1 MTDKP
6 NAAQETGDNIEA
18 IIDPQ
23 VASRI
28 KEIGRLSTLPQ
39 VTWELMRLLS
49 DENTTPDDLQKV
61 VEQDPALSAKVISL
75 GNSAYYGLRTPATT
89 ISRAIVII
97 GFKELEFL
105 ALGLGLA
112 DTFDL
117 RKVPHGFDGEGLWLH
132 SLSVSW
138 TAREVAAATRL
149 VDPGE
154 AMLGG
159 LLHNLGQIMLVTHF
173 TVQLQ
178 KLMDYYLHTG
188 RSFLESEADL
198 SLWHE
203 VIGYLLAK
211 NWGMPQYLQ
220 DVILYHHRPE
230 VAPPAHRDTVD
241 IINLAV
247 HLVAETDFALEHET
261 QPEGGP
267 TYLDVMPDMLKE
279 RKEKILEKIK
289 ITLPLMAPTWLQMMG
304 PAGGGRKRR
313 RHREHDE

>member
-1 MTDKP
+1 MSTD
-6 NAAQETGDNIEA
+6 IEA
-18 IIDPQ
+18 IVDPQ
-23 VASRI
+23 IVARI
-28 KEIGRLSTLPQ
+28 KDIGRLSTLPR

-49 DENTTPDDLQKV
+49 DEHTTPEDLQTV

-117 RKVPHGFDGEGLWLH
+117 RKAPYGFDGEALWLH

-138 TAREVAAATRL
+138 AARETAAATRL
-149 VDPGE
+149 ADPGE

-159 LLHNLGQIMLVTHF
+159 LLHNLGLIMMVTHF
-173 TVQLQ
+173 TVHLQ
-178 KLMDYYLHTG
+178 RLMSHIEGG
-188 RSFLESEADL
+188 RTFAEGEADL
-198 SLWHE
+198 GLWHE

-211 NWGMPQYLQ
+211 SWGMPKYLQ

-230 VAPPAHRDTVD
+230 LAGDSKNTVE
-241 IINLAV
+241 IVNLALRMV
-247 HLVAETDFALEHET
+247 NMTDYRLEYETPEKDFEAADAPLRISRE
-261 QPEGGP
+261 
-267 TYLDVMPDMLKE
+267 DRNKIF
-279 RKEKILEKIK
+279 EKVRNS
-289 ITLPLMAPTWLQMMG
+289 LPLMAPAWIQMMG
-304 PAGGGRKRR
+304 RPL
-313 RHREHDE
+313 

>member
-1 MTDKP
+1 MS
-6 NAAQETGDNIEA
+6 ANIEA

-49 DENTTPDDLQKV
+49 DETTSPEDLQKV

-117 RKVPHGFDGEGLWLH
+117 RKVPYGFDGEALWLH

-138 TAREVAAATRL
+138 AAREVAAATRL
-149 VDPGE
+149 VEPGE
-154 AMLGG
+154 AMLAG

-178 KLMDYYLHTG
+178 KVMSYVEEGHTYA
-188 RSFLESEADL
+188 EAEADL
-198 SLWHE
+198 GLWHE
-203 VIGYLLAK
+203 AVGYLLAR
-211 NWGMPQYLQ
+211 NWAMPQYLQ

-230 VAPPAHRDTVD
+230 LATGSLNTVSVV
-241 IINLAV
+241 NLAV
-247 HLVAETDFALEHET
+247 QLVSLTDYALEYET
-261 QPEGGP
+261 PSPTAP
-267 TYLDVMPDMLKE
+267 TYVDVIPRMSKE
-279 RKEKILEKIK
+279 EKDKILEKLK
-289 ITLPLMAPTWLQMMG
+289 NTLPLMAPTWLQMMG
-304 PAGGGRKRR
+304 PARKS
-313 RHREHDE
+313 RHSRH

>member
-1 MTDKP
+1 MP
-6 NAAQETGDNIEA
+6 AQLEA

-23 VASRI
+23 VALRI
-28 KEIGRLSTLPQ
+28 KDIGRLSTLPQ

-49 DENTTPDDLQKV
+49 DENTTPDDLQQV

-117 RKVPHGFDGEGLWLH
+117 RKVPFGFDGDSLWLH

-138 TAREVAAATRL
+138 TAREVAAASHL

-154 AMLGG
+154 AMLAG

-173 TVQLQ
+173 TVHLQ
-178 KLMDYYLHTG
+178 RLMDYVAQGHTF
-188 RSFLESEADL
+188 REAEADL
-198 SLWHE
+198 GLWHE
-203 VIGYLLAK
+203 VVGYLLAK
-211 NWGMPQYLQ
+211 NWAMPDYLK

-230 VAPPAHRDTVD
+230 LCLDNRDIVSV
-241 IINLAV
+241 INLAIQ
-247 HLVAETDFALEHET
+247 LVGLTSFGLDYETAGQEGPGYLE
-261 QPEGGP
+261 
-267 TYLDVMPDMLKE
+267 VMPALPKE
-279 RKEKILEKIK
+279 VKDRILEKIK
-289 ITLPLMAPTWLQMMG
+289 NTLPLMAPTWLQMLS
-304 PAGGGRKRR
+304 PSRQFKQ
-313 RHREHDE
+313 HH

>member
-1 MTDKP
+1 MS
-6 NAAQETGDNIEA
+6 AQLEA

-23 VASRI
+23 VALRI
-28 KEIGRLSTLPQ
+28 KDIGRLSTLPQ

-49 DENTTPDDLQKV
+49 DEDTTPDDLQQV

-117 RKVPHGFDGEGLWLH
+117 RKVPFGYDGEALWLH

-138 TAREVAAATRL
+138 TAREVAAAARL

-154 AMLGG
+154 AMLAG

-173 TVQLQ
+173 TVQFQ
-178 KLMDYYLHTG
+178 RIMDYVTQGHG
-188 RSFLESEADL
+188 FREAETDL
-198 SLWHE
+198 GLWHE
-203 VIGYLLAK
+203 AIGYLLAK
-211 NWGMPQYLQ
+211 NWSMPEYLR
-220 DVILYHHRPE
+220 DVILFHHRPE
-230 VAPPAHRDTVD
+230 LAIENHDIVS
-241 IINLAV
+241 IINLAIQ
-247 HLVAETDFALEHET
+247 LVSMTDFGLSYEESA
-261 QPEGGP
+261 QDGP
-267 TYLDVMPDMLKE
+267 TYVDILPEMSKE
-279 RKEKILEKIK
+279 NKDRILEKIK
-289 ITLPLMAPTWLQMMG
+289 NTLPLMAPTWLQMMG
-304 PAGGGRKRR
+304 PSRKNNR
-313 RHREHDE
+313 RH

>member
-1 MTDKP
+1 MTAD
-6 NAAQETGDNIEA
+6 IEA
-18 IIDPQ
+18 IVDPQ

-28 KEIGRLSTLPQ
+28 RDIGRLSTLPQ

-49 DENTTPDDLQKV
+49 DETTTPEDLQTV

-117 RKVPHGFDGEGLWLH
+117 RKVPYGFDGEALWLH

-138 TAREVAAATRL
+138 AAREVAAATRL

-154 AMLGG
+154 AMLAG
-159 LLHNLGQIMLVTHF
+159 LLHNLGQILLVTHF

-178 KLMDYYLHTG
+178 RLMAYVEEGHT
-188 RSFLESEADL
+188 FAQAEADL
-198 SLWHE
+198 GLWHE
-203 VIGYLLAK
+203 VVGYLLAK

-220 DVILYHHRPE
+220 DVILHHHRPE
-230 VAPPAHRDTVD
+230 LASGSRDTVAVV
-241 IINLAV
+241 NLALQMV
-247 HLVAETDFALEHET
+247 NMTDFRLEY
-261 QPEGGP
+261 EGRFEDSPG
-267 TYLDVMPDMLKE
+267 YLEVLPRMSAEDKD
-279 RKEKILEKIK
+279 KILEKIK
-289 ITLPLMAPTWLQMMG
+289 NTLPLMAPTWLQMMG
-304 PAGGGRKRR
+304 PAGKKAKT
-313 RHREHDE
+313 RH

>member
-1 MTDKP
+1 MT
-6 NAAQETGDNIEA
+6 NIEA
-18 IIDPQ
+18 IIDPHLC
-23 VASRI
+23 SRI

-49 DENTTPDDLQKV
+49 DETTTSEDLQKV

-117 RKVPHGFDGEGLWLH
+117 RKVPYGFDGEALWLH

-149 VDPGE
+149 VDSGE
-154 AMLGG
+154 AMLAG
-159 LLHNLGQIMLVTHF
+159 LLHNLGQIMLVTNF

-178 KLMDYYLHTG
+178 KLMNYVNEGH
-188 RSFLESEADL
+188 SFAEAEAFL
-198 SLWHE
+198 GLWHE
-203 VIGYLLAK
+203 AVGYLLARS
-211 NWGMPQYLQ
+211 WGMPQYLQ

-230 VAPPAHRDTVD
+230 IASGNRNIVSV
-241 IINLAV
+241 INLAIE
-247 HLVAETDFALEHET
+247 LVGLTDFGLEHEKSRSER
-261 QPEGGP
+261 PGGP
-267 TYLDVMPDMLKE
+267 EVLPQVSRDEKD
-279 RKEKILEKIK
+279 KILEKLK
-289 ITLPLMAPTWLQMMG
+289 NTLPLMAPAWLQMMG
-304 PAGGGRKRR
+304 PARKKAG
-313 RHREHDE
+313 

>member
-1 MTDKP
+1 MT
-6 NAAQETGDNIEA
+6 ANIEA
-18 IIDPQ
+18 IVDPQ

-28 KEIGRLSTLPQ
+28 RDIGRLSTLPQ
-39 VTWELMRLLS
+39 VTWELMRLLNN
-49 DENTTPDDLQKV
+49 EETTPEDLQTV

-89 ISRAIVII
+89 IARAIVII

-117 RKVPHGFDGEGLWLH
+117 RKVPYGFDGEALWLH

-138 TAREVAAATRL
+138 AAREVAAATRL

-154 AMLGG
+154 AMLAG

-178 KLMDYYLHTG
+178 RLMNYVEEGH
-188 RSFLESEADL
+188 SFAEAEVDL
-198 SLWHE
+198 GLWHE

-211 NWGMPQYLQ
+211 NWGMPSYLQ

-230 VAPPAHRDTVD
+230 LAGEDAKGIVTVV
-241 IINLAV
+241 NLALQMV
-247 HLVAETDFALEHET
+247 DRTDFRLDYEVRPESSPDYAEVLPQMSLEEK
-261 QPEGGP
+261 
-267 TYLDVMPDMLKE
+267 D
-279 RKEKILEKIK
+279 KILAKIK
-289 ITLPLMAPTWLQMMG
+289 NTLPLMAPTWLQMMG
-304 PAGGGRKRR
+304 PAKKKA
-313 RHREHDE
+313 RH

>member
-1 MTDKP
+1 MT
-6 NAAQETGDNIEA
+6 TNIESV
-18 IIDPQ
+18 IDPQ
-23 VASRI
+23 VSSRI
-28 KEIGRLSTLPQ
+28 KDIGRLSTLPQ
-39 VTWELMRLLS
+39 VTWELMRLLG

-138 TAREVAAATRL
+138 TAREVAAVTRL
-149 VDPGE
+149 ADPGE
-154 AMLGG
+154 AMLAG

-178 KLMDYYLHTG
+178 KLMSHVAPG
-188 RSFLESEADL
+188 RSFLEAESEL
-198 SLWHE
+198 GLWHE
-203 VIGYLLAK
+203 AIGYLLAR
-211 NWGMPQYLQ
+211 NWGMPEFLQ
-220 DVILYHHRPE
+220 NVILYHHRPE
-230 VAPPAHRDTVD
+230 ISPANRSTVELV
-241 IINLAV
+241 NLAIK
-247 HLVAETDFALEHET
+247 LVAMTDFGLEHEN
-261 QPEGGP
+261 PGP
-267 TYLDVMPDMLKE
+267 DAPGYLDIVPSMSKE
-279 RKEKILEKIK
+279 EKDKILEKIK

-304 PAGGGRKRR
+304 PARGKRR
-313 RHREHDE
+313 RHKW

>member
-1 MTDKP
+1 MT
-6 NAAQETGDNIEA
+6 AHLEA

-23 VASRI
+23 VSSRI
-28 KEIGRLSTLPQ
+28 REIGRLSTLPQ

-49 DENTTPDDLQKV
+49 DESTTPEDLQKV

-117 RKVPHGFDGEGLWLH
+117 RKVPYGFDGEALWLH

-154 AMLGG
+154 AMLAG

-178 KLMDYYLHTG
+178 RLMNYVGEGH
-188 RSFLESEADL
+188 SFTQAESDL
-198 SLWHE
+198 GLWHE

-230 VAPPAHRDTVD
+230 LATSSLD
-241 IINLAV
+241 IVSVINLSIQ
-247 HLVAETDFALEHET
+247 LVSLTDFALEYET
-261 QPEGGP
+261 PEEGGP
-267 TYLDVMPDMLKE
+267 GYVDVMPQMGPEEKD
-279 RKEKILEKIK
+279 KILEKMK
-289 ITLPLMAPTWLQMMG
+289 NTLPLMAPTWLQMMG
-304 PAGGGRKRR
+304 PTRRKSKRL
-313 RHREHDE
+313 HH

>member
-1 MTDKP
+1 MTT
-6 NAAQETGDNIEA
+6 QIEQ

-23 VASRI
+23 IASRI
-28 KEIGRLSTLPQ
+28 KEIGRLATLPQ

-49 DENTTPDDLQKV
+49 DENTTPEDLQAV

-97 GFKELEFL
+97 GFRELEFL

-117 RKVPHGFDGEGLWLH
+117 RKVPYGFDGEALWLQ

-138 TAREVAAATRL
+138 VAREIAASART

-154 AMLGG
+154 AMLAG

-178 KLMDYYLHTG
+178 KLMNHMAEGHT
-188 RSFLESEADL
+188 FQESEADL
-198 SLWHE
+198 GLWHE
-203 VIGYLLAK
+203 AIGYLLAK

-220 DVILYHHRPE
+220 DSILYHHRPE
-230 VAPPAHRDTVD
+230 LASTNKQTTAIV
-241 IINLAV
+241 NLAV
-247 HLVAETDFALEHET
+247 RLVNKTDYGLAHEVESDD
-261 QPEGGP
+261 PL
-267 TYLDVMPDMLKE
+267 TYLEVLPDME
-279 RKEKILEKIK
+279 REEKDKIVEKAK
-289 ITLPLMAPTWLQMMG
+289 ITLPLMAPIWLQMMG
-304 PAGGGRKRR
+304 PSRKK
-313 RHREHDE
+313 DKK

>member
-1 MTDKP
+1 MT
-6 NAAQETGDNIEA
+6 ANIES

-23 VASRI
+23 VSSRI

-39 VTWELMRLLS
+39 VTWELMRLLG

-154 AMLGG
+154 AMLAG

-178 KLMDYYLHTG
+178 RLMNYVNEK
-188 RSFLESEADL
+188 RSFLEAEADL
-198 SLWHE
+198 GLWHE
-203 VIGYLLAK
+203 AIGYLLAK
-211 NWGMPQYLQ
+211 NWGMPKYLQ
-220 DVILYHHRPE
+220 DVILYHHRPDIATGSKSTVE
-230 VAPPAHRDTVD
+230 VV
-241 IINLAV
+241 NLAIQ
-247 HLVAETDFALEHET
+247 LVSMTDFGLEHET
-261 QPEGGP
+261 QPADSP
-267 TYLDVMPDMLKE
+267 TYLDIMPKMNKDD
-279 RKEKILEKIK
+279 KEKILEKIK

-304 PAGGGRKRR
+304 PISGTKKPRR
-313 RHREHDE
+313 RTG

>member
-1 MTDKP
+1 MS
-6 NAAQETGDNIEA
+6 AQIEA

-39 VTWELMRLLS
+39 VTWELMRLLG
-49 DENTTPDDLQKV
+49 DESTTPDDLQKV

-117 RKVPHGFDGEGLWLH
+117 RKVPFGFDGEALWLH

-138 TAREVAAATRL
+138 AAREVAAATRL

-154 AMLGG
+154 AMLAG

-178 KLMDYYLHTG
+178 RLMNYVEEGH
-188 RSFLESEADL
+188 SFQEAEADL
-198 SLWHE
+198 GLWHE
-203 VIGYLLAK
+203 AIGYLLAN
-211 NWGMPQYLQ
+211 NWGMPRYLR

-230 VAPPAHRDTVD
+230 LATENRAIVEV
-241 IINLAV
+241 INLALK
-247 HLVAETDFALEHET
+247 LVGLTDFGLEYEDR
-261 QPEGGP
+261 PEMDENEAGP
-267 TYLDVMPDMLKE
+267 PPRISREEQD
-279 RKEKILEKIK
+279 KILEKLK
-289 ITLPLMAPTWLQMMG
+289 NTLPLMAPTWLQMMG
-304 PAGGGRKRR
+304 PTHRKAKP
-313 RHREHDE
+313 H

>member
-1 MTDKP
+1 MSSHI
-6 NAAQETGDNIEA
+6 ETIV
-18 IIDPQ
+18 DPQ
-23 VASRI
+23 VVSRI
-28 KEIGRLSTLPQ
+28 RDIGRLSTLPQ

-49 DENTTPDDLQKV
+49 DENTTPEDLQTV

-117 RKVPHGFDGEGLWLH
+117 RKVPYGFDGEALWLH

-138 TAREVAAATRL
+138 AAREVAAATRL

-178 KLMDYYLHTG
+178 RLMNYVEEGHT
-188 RSFLESEADL
+188 FAEAEANL
-198 SLWHE
+198 GLWHE
-203 VIGYLLAK
+203 IIGYLLAR
-211 NWGMPQYLQ
+211 NWSMPQYLQ

-230 VAPPAHRDTVD
+230 LAAGSTETVSVV
-241 IINLAV
+241 NLALQ
-247 HLVAETDFALEHET
+247 LVNMTDFRLNYEIPADSSPGYLEVLP
-261 QPEGGP
+261 Q
-267 TYLDVMPDMLKE
+267 MSKE
-279 RKEKILEKIK
+279 DKDKILEKIK

-304 PAGGGRKRR
+304 PTRKKV
-313 RHREHDE
+313 HQH

>member
-1 MTDKP
+1 MT
-6 NAAQETGDNIEA
+6 ANIEA

-23 VASRI
+23 VSSRI

-39 VTWELMRLLS
+39 VTWELMRLLG
-49 DENTTPDDLQKV
+49 DESTTPEDLQKV

-117 RKVPHGFDGEGLWLH
+117 RKVPYGYDGEALWLH

-138 TAREVAAATRL
+138 AAREVAAATRL

-154 AMLGG
+154 AMLAG

-178 KLMDYYLHTG
+178 RLMTYMSEGHSY
-188 RSFLESEADL
+188 REAEADL
-198 SLWHE
+198 GLWHE

-220 DVILYHHRPE
+220 DTILYHHRPE
-230 VAPPAHRDTVD
+230 LATGSQDTVSVIHLALRLVGLTEYDLDYEFSEEEGPGYED
-241 IINLAV
+241 II
-247 HLVAETDFALEHET
+247 
-261 QPEGGP
+261 PG
-267 TYLDVMPDMLKE
+267 MSKE
-279 RKEKILEKIK
+279 DKDKILEKLK
-289 ITLPLMAPTWLQMMG
+289 NTLPLMAPIWLQMMG
-304 PAGGGRKRR
+304 PTSRNSKKR
-313 RHREHDE
+313 H

>member
-1 MTDKP
+1 MT
-6 NAAQETGDNIEA
+6 AQIEA
-18 IIDPQ
+18 IVDPQ
-23 VASRI
+23 VTSRI
-28 KEIGRLSTLPQ
+28 RDIGRLSTLPQ
-39 VTWELMRLLS
+39 VTWELMRLLG
-49 DENTTPDDLQKV
+49 DENTTPDDLQTV

-117 RKVPHGFDGEGLWLH
+117 RKVPYGFDGEALWLH

-138 TAREVAAATRL
+138 AAREVAAATRL

-154 AMLGG
+154 AMLAG

-178 KLMDYYLHTG
+178 KIMNYVEAGH
-188 RSFLESEADL
+188 SFAEAEADL
-198 SLWHE
+198 GLWHE
-203 VIGYLLAK
+203 VVGYLLAK
-211 NWGMPQYLQ
+211 SWSMPQYLQ

-230 VAPPAHRDTVD
+230 LAAGSADTVAVV
-241 IINLAV
+241 NLALQMV
-247 HLVAETDFALEHET
+247 NMTEFTLGYEV
-261 QPEGGP
+261 QPETSPG
-267 TYLDVMPDMLKE
+267 YLEILPRMNKE
-279 RKEKILEKIK
+279 EKDRILEKIK
-289 ITLPLMAPTWLQMMG
+289 NTLPLMAPTWLQMMG
-304 PAGGGRKRR
+304 PTRKKAKT
-313 RHREHDE
+313 RH

>member
-1 MTDKP
+1 MT
-6 NAAQETGDNIEA
+6 ANIES

-23 VASRI
+23 VSSRI
-28 KEIGRLSTLPQ
+28 REIGRLSTLPQ
-39 VTWELMRLLS
+39 VTWELMRLLG

-154 AMLGG
+154 AMLAG
-159 LLHNLGQIMLVTHF
+159 LLHNIGQIMLVTHF

-178 KLMDYYLHTG
+178 RLMSYVG
-188 RSFLESEADL
+188 PKRSFLEAEAEL
-198 SLWHE
+198 GLWHE
-203 VIGYLLAK
+203 AIGYLLSK
-211 NWGMPQYLQ
+211 SWGMPEYLQ
-220 DVILYHHRPE
+220 NTILYHHRPE
-230 VAPPAHRDTVD
+230 LTTGNKSTVEVV
-241 IINLAV
+241 NLAV
-247 HLVAETDFALEHET
+247 QLVSLTDFGLEHET
-261 QPEGGP
+261 RPP
-267 TYLDVMPDMLKE
+267 SSSTYLDVIPSMSKE
-279 RKEKILEKIK
+279 EKDKILEKIK
-289 ITLPLMAPTWLQMMG
+289 ITLPIMAPTWLQMMG
-304 PAGGGRKRR
+304 PISGTKRSRRR
-313 RHREHDE
+313 RH

>member
-1 MTDKP
+1 MS
-6 NAAQETGDNIEA
+6 AHIEA

-23 VASRI
+23 VSSRI

-49 DENTTPDDLQKV
+49 DESTTPEDLQKV

-117 RKVPHGFDGEGLWLH
+117 RKVPYGFDGEALWLH

-138 TAREVAAATRL
+138 AAREVAAATRL

-154 AMLGG
+154 AMLAG

-178 KLMDYYLHTG
+178 RLMNYVGEGH
-188 RSFLESEADL
+188 SFTQAEADL
-198 SLWHE
+198 GLWHE
-203 VIGYLLAK
+203 AIGYLLAK

-230 VAPPAHRDTVD
+230 LATSNHNTVAV
-241 IINLAV
+241 INLALQ
-247 HLVAETDFALEHET
+247 LVGMTDFGLEHEI
-261 QPEGGP
+261 PGEDGP
-267 TYLDVMPDMLKE
+267 SYVDVMPQMSKDEKD
-279 RKEKILEKIK
+279 KILEKIK
-289 ITLPLMAPTWLQMMG
+289 NTLPLMAPTWVQMMG
-304 PAGGGRKRR
+304 PTRKKTK
-313 RHREHDE
+313 RH

>member
-1 MTDKP
+1 MST
-6 NAAQETGDNIEA
+6 NIEG

-49 DENTTPDDLQKV
+49 DETTTPDDLQKV

-97 GFKELEFL
+97 GFRELEFL

-117 RKVPHGFDGEGLWLH
+117 RNVPYGYDGEQLWLH

-138 TAREVAAATRL
+138 TAREVAVASRL

-154 AMLGG
+154 AMLAG
-159 LLHNLGQIMLVTHF
+159 LLHNLGHIMLVTHF

-178 KLMDYYLHTG
+178 KLMNYVEEGH
-188 RSFLESEADL
+188 SFLTAETDL
-198 SLWHE
+198 GLWHE
-203 VIGYLLAK
+203 SIGYLLAK
-211 NWGMPQYLQ
+211 NWGIPQYLQ

-230 VAPPAHRDTVD
+230 LANSSRNTVEVVS
-241 IINLAV
+241 LALK
-247 HLVAETDFALEHET
+247 LVAMTSFDLEYEN
-261 QPEGGP
+261 PANDDSVS
-267 TYLDVMPDMLKE
+267 YLDILPQISQEDKN
-279 RKEKILEKIK
+279 KILEKGK
-289 ITLPLMAPTWLQMMG
+289 NTLPLMAPTWLQMMG
-304 PAGGGRKRR
+304 PSRKRSR
-313 RHREHDE
+313 GGHHR

>member
-1 MTDKP
+1 MSTHI
-6 NAAQETGDNIEA
+6 ET

-23 VASRI
+23 VSSRI
-28 KEIGRLSTLPQ
+28 REIGRLSTLPQ
-39 VTWELMRLLS
+39 VTWELMRLLG

-117 RKVPHGFDGEGLWLH
+117 RKVPFGFDGEALWLH

-138 TAREVAAATRL
+138 AAREVAAATRL
-149 VDPGE
+149 AAPGE
-154 AMLGG
+154 ALLAG

-178 KLMDYYLHTG
+178 RLMNYVGEGHT
-188 RSFLESEADL
+188 FQEAEADL
-198 SLWHE
+198 GLWHE
-203 VIGYLLAK
+203 VIGHLLAK
-211 NWGMPQYLQ
+211 NWGMPRYLQ

-230 VAPPAHRDTVD
+230 LATGSRMTVAVV
-241 IINLAV
+241 NLALQ
-247 HLVAETDFALEHET
+247 LVARTDYGLDYETPAERAADVLAALPPLMGQEE
-261 QPEGGP
+261 QDK
-267 TYLDVMPDMLKE
+267 L
-279 RKEKILEKIK
+279 LEKIK
-289 ITLPLMAPTWLQMMG
+289 TTLPLMAPTWLQMMG
-304 PAGGGRKRR
+304 PARHRGKRR
-313 RHREHDE
+313 HH